1 MKAASPEA
9 VFFYPEMMNTIRL
22 TTVINP
28 YEEWVSDILM
38 LELAGAGFD
47 TFVDTETGFEAYIPE
62 NIFKQSA
69 IDQIKAEAPENYN
82 IGFSTEVIPAQNW
95 NEVWEKNYFKPLV
108 ISNQVVVRAPF
119 HTEYPSC
126 RYEIVIEPKMAF
138 GTGNHETT
146 SLVMETMLDM
156 ELTGKSLLDM
166 GCGTGILAVLASM
179 LGANPI
185 TAIDIDEW
193 SYRATIENA
202 GLNNTPNVTAFR
214 GDASMLSNQ
223 KFEVILANIQKNI
236 ILADLHKYYQVLETG
251 GLLLVSGFYKTDLED
266 IKLAAERIE
275 LVFEN
280 YREKNNWVAVLFSK
294 K

>member
-22 TTVINP
+22 TAIITP
-28 YEEWVSDILM
+28 YEQWVIDIM
-38 LELAGAGFD
+38 MAELADAGFD
-47 TFVDTETGFEAYIPE
+47 TFVETETGFEAYIPE
-62 NIFKQSA
+62 NLFEQSA
-69 IDQIKAEAPENYN
+69 VDQIGAEVPGNYHV
-82 IGFSTEVIPAQNW
+82 GFSMEIIPAQNW

-119 HTEYPSC
+119 HTEYTQCP
-126 RYEIVIEPKMAF
+126 YEIVIEPKMAF

-146 SLVMETMLDM
+146 ALVMEKMLNM
-156 ELTGKSLLDM
+156 ELSGKSLLDM

-202 GLNNTPNVTAFR
+202 GLNNTPNISAYL
-214 GDASMLSNQ
+214 GDASLLGSQ
-223 KFEVILANIQKNI
+223 KFDVILANIQKNI
-236 ILADLHKYYQVLETG
+236 ILTDLYKYNQVLETG
-251 GLLLVSGFYKTDLED
+251 GLLLVSGFYLADLED
-266 IKLAAERIE
+266 IKQAAESIG

-294 K
+294 